1 MLLAARYSFSG
12 TSNNQEDA
20 MHFLNIRSPQRIASI
35 IAVASVF
42 SVLGQYGIAH
52 AQKAVTADSPQ
63 SRDAATT
70 NAAISAKIDAAI
82 APHIMVDEPGGAI
95 IVVRDGKVIYRR
107 AYGLADIAKKTAI
120 KTDDVFRIG
129 SVTKQFTA
137 VAILML
143 AEQGKLRLSDDITMH
158 LPDYPPPAKKITIE
172 HLLTHTSGIPS
183 YTDSPS
189 YATQMD
195 KDLTTQQMIDQ
206 FKALPLQFDP
216 GTDWRYNNSG
226 YFLLGVIIEK
236 VSGMSY
242 ADFLAKNIFIPL
254 DMRDTAYEGN
264 ERSGK
269 KRIEGYTRR
278 DDRTIIDRPVSM
290 TQPYAAGS
298 LISTVD
304 DLSKWN
310 AAVTAGELLKAE
322 TWKKAFTDATLTNG
336 NKTGYGYGWQI
347 RQLRGVPA
355 IAHGGGINGFASFAI
370 SVPSKNTFVAVL
382 SNTTAG
388 QGIHTYIAEK
398 VAAMA
403 IDNPHP
409 DFNAVKLDDTQLD
422 KHVGVYRVNDRVN
435 RSVTREGN
443 QLFVQRTDGRKL
455 ALTPS
460 SPTAF
465 FVKNTFTHL
474 KFEQDVAGET
484 TVMVMSQSGG
494 EDRSP
499 RISKTV
505 QTTPTEIKLSEAMFA
520 PYIGQY
526 ELAPNF
532 VLTIWREGDR
542 FYSQATGQGR
552 AEIFAE
558 AENRFFLKVVNA
570 KLQFE
575 KDASGNV
582 TKLTL
587 FQNGREIPGKKIR

>member
-1 MLLAARYSFSG
+1 MYIF
-12 TSNNQEDA
+12 
-20 MHFLNIRSPQRIASI
+20 NIRLPQRIASI
-35 IAVASVF
+35 IAVAAF
-42 SVLGQYGIAH
+42 FLILGQYGIAH

-63 SRDAATT
+63 TRNATT
-70 NAAISAKIDAAI
+70 TNTTLSAKIDAAI
-82 APHIMVDEPGGAI
+82 APHIMADEPGGAI
-95 IVVRDGKVIYRR
+95 IVMRDGKAIYRR
-107 AYGLADIAKKTAI
+107 AYGLADMAKKTAI
-120 KTDDVFRIG
+120 KPDDVFRIG

-143 AEQGKLRLSDDITMH
+143 VEQGKLRLSDDITMH
-158 LPDYPPPAKKITIE
+158 LPDYPAASTAAKKITIE

-183 YTDSPS
+183 YTDSPNF
-189 YATQMD
+189 AAQMN
-195 KDLTTQQMIDQ
+195 KDLTTQQMVDQ

-216 GTDWRYNNSG
+216 GTEWRYSNSG

-236 VSGMSY
+236 VAGMSY
-242 ADFLAKNIFIPL
+242 ADFMAKNIFIPL

-278 DDRTIIDRPVSM
+278 DDRTIIDQPVSM

-304 DLSKWN
+304 DLGKWDN
-310 AAVTAGELLKAE
+310 ALMAGKLLKAE
-322 TWKKAFTDATLTNG
+322 TWKKAFTDTTLTNG
-336 NKTGYGYGWQI
+336 NKTGYGYGWII

-355 IAHGGGINGFASFAI
+355 IAHGGGINGFASFVI
-370 SVPSKNTFVAVL
+370 SVPSKNTYVAVL

-398 VAAMA
+398 VAAIA
-403 IDNPHP
+403 IDNPYP
-409 DFNAVKLDDTQLD
+409 DFIAVKLDDTQLD
-422 KHVGVYRVNDRVN
+422 KHIGVYRVNERIN
-435 RSVTREGN
+435 RSVTREGS

-455 ALTPS
+455 ALMPS
-460 SPTAF
+460 SPTTF
-465 FVKNTFTHL
+465 FINNTFTHL
-474 KFEQDVAGET
+474 KFETDTSGET
-484 TVMVMSQSGG
+484 NALVMSQSGS

-532 VLTIWREGDR
+532 VLTISREGDR

-552 AEIFAE
+552 TEIFAE
-558 AENRFFLKVVNA
+558 TENRFFLKVVNA

-587 FQNGREIPGKKIR
+587 LQNGREMPGKKIK